1 MIPVEQKITQAEK
14 DFLKT
19 MATSVIVKKILQS
32 PAPRLEGEDCEV
44 ISSSLAATP

>member
-19 MATSVIVKKILQS
+19 MSTSVIVKKILQS
-32 PAPRLEGEDCEV
+32 PTPQLEGEDCEV
-44 ISSSLAATP
+44 ISSSPPTTP